1 MESTFV
7 LVVQAE
13 KEVVVVGK
21 QTLVVVA
28 EVVDMMNTVV
38 ADLEQGF

>member
-13 KEVVVVGK
+13 KEEVVVVGK
-21 QTLVVVA
+21 RTPVAVVV
-28 EVVDMMNTVV
+28 DTMNTVV
-38 ADLEQGF
+38 ADLEQGV